1 MRFSRRHGPQL
12 RKSVGLARV
21 TNENGL
27 HGQAVVEALSASCAV
42 AFLEFLVAAA
52 WAWIVATHILQGVAH
67 WVLVSVTAVRTMNVA
82 VLVVMMIMVVM
93 IMVVIVVAIWAM
105 NMGLLVHRGT
115 PLLNLQSIW
124 RALSRK
130 SKRSSKGAIF
140 FALNGFF

>member
-1 MRFSRRHGPQL
+1 MRFSRRYRPQL
-12 RKSVGLARV
+12 RKSIGLARV

-67 WVLVSVTAVRTMNVA
+67 RVLVSVTAVRTMNVG
-82 VLVVMMIMVVM
+82 VLVVMM

-140 FALNGFF
+140 FALNGFFKYA